1 MWTSV
6 IIPSNLY
13 INSFVFSCFVRDQFI
28 SNLSFVLLHLRD
40 YRNKSSCQYDWYLV
54 FILVYVSFKTNMAI
68 WHQNIDNSSLRILRL
83 TIRITNSSGHAMICM
98 LLYELTTF
106 VIVCIKQIIVITAQ
120 HYEGPRRVCRYQRG
134 NQNP

>member
-6 IIPSNLY
+6 IIPSNLC

-40 YRNKSSCQYDWYLV
+40 YRNKSSCQYVWYLV

-98 LLYELTTF
+98 LLYVELWWLLFVLYIQWQMLLVHITTY
-106 VIVCIKQIIVITAQ
+106 KSWRD
-120 HYEGPRRVCRYQRG
+120 HL
-134 NQNP
+134 NW